1 MGTTTLTTT
10 TCDYCLRTAPG
21 TPVGWY
27 SLSFQPSPAH
37 QPVKLTYDKLD
48 CLLYDFF
55 GRYPRFLR
63 EAYLVIP
70 ELVREHNRG
79 LASDEP
85 GYLSLAE

>member
-1 MGTTTLTTT
+1 MSTTTLTTT
-10 TCDYCLRTAPG
+10 TCEYCLHKAPG
-21 TPVGWY
+21 VPIGWY

-37 QPVKLTYDKLD
+37 NRITLTYDKLE

-55 GRYPRFLR
+55 RRYPRFLR

-70 ELVREHNRG
+70 ELAREHNMG

-85 GYLSLAE
+85 GYVFLTE